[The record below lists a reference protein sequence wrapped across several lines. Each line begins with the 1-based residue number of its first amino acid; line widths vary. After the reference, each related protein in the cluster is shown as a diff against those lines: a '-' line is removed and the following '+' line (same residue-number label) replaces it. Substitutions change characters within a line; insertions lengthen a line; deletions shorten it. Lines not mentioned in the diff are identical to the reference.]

1 MDGVNLL
8 VVKRGDL
15 IGMYAQ
21 RIFIQYGLG
30 WSCDSGFT
38 PHDYVAIEWWGKT
51 KHLEHPMFEEINVE
65 SCCGSVG
72 KPTVKEC
79 EGQVNDASLVM
90 FFYQVEIY

>member
-30 WSCDSGFT
+30 WSCNSGFT
-38 PHDYVAIEWWGKT
+38 LMIMWPLNGGGKLNILST
-51 KHLEHPMFEEINVE
+51 LCLKKSMWSLAAV
-65 SCCGSVG
+65 
-72 KPTVKEC
+72 
-79 EGQVNDASLVM
+79 QWVN
-90 FFYQVEIY
+90 QR

>member
-30 WSCDSGFT
+30 WSCNSGFT
-38 PHDYVAIEWWGKT
+38 LMIMWPLNGGGMMIALQKIEGT
-51 KHLEHPMFEEINVE
+51 TLF
-65 SCCGSVG
+65 
-72 KPTVKEC
+72 
-79 EGQVNDASLVM
+79 
-90 FFYQVEIY
+90 

>member
-1 MDGVNLL
+1 MVG
-8 VVKRGDL
+8 
-15 IGMYAQ
+15 
-21 RIFIQYGLG
+21 
-30 WSCDSGFT
+30 
-38 PHDYVAIEWWGKT
+38 ET

-90 FFYQVEIY
+90 FFYQVEIYISLVN

>member
-15 IGMYAQ
+15 IRMYAQ

-30 WSCDSGFT
+30 WSCNSGFT

-51 KHLEHPMFEEINVE
+51 KHLEHSTLCLKKSMWSLAAV
-65 SCCGSVG
+65 
-72 KPTVKEC
+72 
-79 EGQVNDASLVM
+79 QWVN
-90 FFYQVEIY
+90 QR